1 MNIPIL
7 YVGAPGV
14 GKTAT
19 IREKYDY
26 CEVLLLSSQTE
37 EDIAGIPYREGT
49 LEHRT
54 IPPFIQRLQSA
65 QGTKC
70 LFLDEI
76 DKARREVADTLLTLV
91 THPEQFGIPEG
102 TDIVAAANP
111 PEWGGGDGL
120 SLPMMNRFSIIPFN
134 PDFKAWS
141 EYIIKKFGK
150 LPFILEVIHKIESR
164 ELPFLESNGDG
175 LNWRMTSPR
184 SIDNVL
190 TVCTTENDKDHVH
203 NLVKG
208 LVTPNFAS
216 GILLLFTKHFNQEPI
231 DTYSEKQEFSRSIAS
246 KSFNKVILRK

>member
-19 IREKYDY
+19 IRKKYDY

-37 EDIAGIPYREGT
+37 EDIAGIPYREGS

-65 QGTKC
+65 TGTKC

-91 THPEQFGIPEG
+91 THPEHFGIPEG

-120 SLPMMNRFSIIPFN
+120 SLPMMNRFSVIPFT
-134 PDFKAWS
+134 PDFSSWS
-141 EYIIKKFGK
+141 EYIIKKYGTS
-150 LPFILEVIHKIESR
+150 PFISEVIKKIESR
-164 ELPFLESNGDG
+164 ELPFLESNGEG
-175 LNWRMTSPR
+175 LQWRMTSPR
-184 SIDNVL
+184 SIDYALSICLTKKDNV
-190 TVCTTENDKDHVH
+190 TE
-203 NLVKG
+203 LVQG

-216 GILLLFTKHFNQEPI
+216 GILSLFTKHHTHEDRDQYS
-231 DTYSEKQEFSRSIAS
+231 DTEEITRSVAS
-246 KSFNKVILRK
+246 KAFNKVILRK

>member
-1 MNIPIL
+1 MKIPIL

-37 EDIAGIPYREGT
+37 EDIAGIPYREGA

-54 IPPFIQRLQSA
+54 IPPFIQRLQEA
-65 QGTKC
+65 KGTKC

-91 THPEQFGIPEG
+91 THPESFGIPND

-120 SLPMMNRFSIIPFN
+120 SLPMMNRFSVIQFN
-134 PDFKAWS
+134 PDFDAWS
-141 EYIIKKFGK
+141 KYIVDKYGK
-150 LPFILEVIHKIESR
+150 SPFISEVLSKIAHK
-164 ELPFLESNGDG
+164 ELPFLESNGEG

-184 SIDNVL
+184 SIDYAL
-190 TVCTTENDKDHVH
+190 SVCTIEKDSDYLH

-216 GILLLFTKHFNQEPI
+216 GLLLVFNHHFNQESI
-231 DTYSEKQEFSRSIAS
+231 DTYSDKQAFSRSIAL
-246 KSFNKVILRK
+246 KSFSKIILRK